1 MQNHQ
6 KKAHV
11 FIIDLDIV
19 SAESLRQ
26 ELVEAGY
33 LVRIL
38 ADIGDAISAIK
49 ERTPHLV
56 IIDWNMPGLAAFQVI
71 QSVQQMRTP
80 IRGRMIILSALSS
93 ELDVVNGL
101 DLGADDYIVK
111 PFAARELIARVSA
124 VLRSLRLEESH
135 GNLVFDD
142 LVLDAATQRVTA
154 RGRLLSLRGAEY
166 PLLEFLMSHQGRT
179 FNRHQL
185 LTHVWGDDA
194 TIDERTVDV
203 NVQRLRRILEG
214 PGYESYLQT
223 IRGYGY
229 RFAVPGGPG

>member
-1 MQNHQ
+1 MQTNR
-6 KKAHV
+6 KKTHV
-11 FIIDLDIV
+11 FIVDRDIAC
-19 SAESLRQ
+19 AESLRQ

-33 LVRIL
+33 FVRIL
-38 ADIGDAISAIK
+38 ADIEDAIAAIK

-56 IIDWNMPGLAAFQVI
+56 IIDWNMPGLQLI
-71 QSVQQMRTP
+71 QSVQRMRTP
-80 IRGRMIILSALSS
+80 VRGRMIILSALSS

-101 DLGADDYIVK
+101 NLGADDYIVK
-111 PFAARELIARVSA
+111 PFSAREMIARVSA
-124 VLRSLRLEESH
+124 VLRSRRLDESR
-135 GNLVFDD
+135 GKLAFDD

-154 RGRLLSLRGAEY
+154 RGRPLSLRGIEY
-166 PLLEFLMSHQGRT
+166 RLLEFLMVHQGRT
-179 FNRHQL
+179 LNRHQL

-203 NVQRLRRILEG
+203 NVQRLRRVLEG

-229 RFAVPGGPG
+229 RFAVPIEPR